1 MFIIHIQWES
11 RSQTSINSHRN
22 HHKFPYKRSLMII
35 NMLKDDF
42 SHDSSMKCS
51 WWCQVRRKIPFGWSE
66 TLARAWWLDV
76 QIHNKKTIQHHPN
89 LCTYLLGYTGYG
101 IPSSWTMNIYEHLW
115 MIMPCNS
122 YPFFMVDHFGGSVGR
137 DAVLPWRV
145 CPWLRG
151 LKFLPHRRWSS
162 PAPAQ
167 KSRVWPGLECLYKLE
182 LGKA

>member
-1 MFIIHIQWES
+1 
-11 RSQTSINSHRN
+11 
-22 HHKFPYKRSLMII
+22 MII

-66 TLARAWWLDV
+66 TLARDCWLDL
-76 QIHNKKTIQHHPN
+76 QIHKKKTIQIHHPN

-101 IPSSWTMNIYEHLW
+101 IPWYSQFVDYEHLW
-115 MIMPCNS
+115 TSMDDNALQQLPV
-122 YPFFMVDHFGGSVGR
+122 FMVDNFGGSVGR

-151 LKFLPHRRWSS
+151 LKFLPHLHWSS